1 MFSKRKVYV
10 LSKMSLLGILVNLA
24 VIITLKYCR
33 NLKMKFLR

>member
-24 VIITLKYCR
+24 VIIILKHSRY
-33 NLKMKFLR
+33 LKMKFLW